1 MPLLSSAM
9 VDRIARR
16 PGGLLGYLFYRFP
29 FGHRAGFDLALEHVP
44 PKAGDTVLEVGCGG
58 GVFLR
63 RVMASGCHAVG
74 IDHSPDMISGTARLN
89 RRSVKEGRLALHQA
103 DAASLPLPDSF
114 ADKVFCLNA
123 FFFFPE
129 PEKSLREMARVLKPG
144 GTLALVT
151 APPEFEAQIARF
163 SRSMAASMRFDTPE
177 TLAAWAKGVGLAA
190 VETTQVPGAG
200 ILLIASKE
208 AEHG

>member
-29 FGHRAGFDLALEHVP
+29 FGHKAGFDLALDHLP
-44 PKAGDTVLEVGCGG
+44 PNVGDTVVEVGCGG

-63 RVMASGCHAVG
+63 RLLASGCHAVG
-74 IDHSPDMISGTARLN
+74 IDHSPDMISATARLN
-89 RRSVKEGRLALHQA
+89 RRAVKEGRLSLHQA
-103 DAASLPLPDSF
+103 DAASLPLPDSS

-123 FFFFPE
+123 FFFFPK
-129 PEKSLREMARVLKPG
+129 PEESLREMARVLKPG

-151 APPEFEAQIARF
+151 APPEFEAQITRF
-163 SRSMAASMRFDTPE
+163 SRSMATSMRFDAPD
-177 TLAAWAKGVGLAA
+177 TLADWAKKVGLSAI
-190 VETTQVPGAG
+190 ETARVPGAG
-200 ILLIASKE
+200 ILFTAGKE
-208 AEHG
+208 V